1 MTKIRFDKLI
11 ILLSTA
17 VAEENILDKEIL
29 HHMQMF
35 LMLIDWLR
43 NTTELQE
50 TRQIGNICI
59 TNLSGLAHSLSIHG
73 PLHVYIQQVLS

>member
-11 ILLSTA
+11 ISLSTA
-17 VAEENILDKEIL
+17 VAEENILDKEKL

-43 NTTELQE
+43 NTTEPQE
-50 TRQIGNICI
+50 TQ
-59 TNLSGLAHSLSIHG
+59 TT
-73 PLHVYIQQVLS
+73 

>member
-11 ILLSTA
+11 ISLSTA
-17 VAEENILDKEIL
+17 VAEENILDKEKL

-59 TNLSGLAHSLSIHG
+59 TNLSGLAHSLFIHG